1 MDNLP
6 GREFYNGFMKRHPEL
21 SERRANAI
29 KRSRAAISEG
39 VINEFFDHFET
50 SSAGIKPENIW
61 NYDETNIRDSY
72 RINMVPVLVQWYCRF

>member
-1 MDNLP
+1 VDNRP
-6 GREFYNGFMKRHPEL
+6 GREFYCGFMKRHPEL
-21 SERRANAI
+21 TERRANAI

-39 VINEFFDHFET
+39 VINEFFDHYEI

-72 RINMVPVLVQWYCRF
+72 RINMVLVL